1 MGSIL
6 LFRQDGL
13 IDLSPNMLT
22 SGIGFAVQ
30 AIGFIQT

>member
-1 MGSIL
+1 MNGISL
-6 LFRQDGL
+6 T
-13 IDLSPNMLT
+13 SPFDMLP